1 MSYVPP
7 HARNTMNKSN
17 ANKLNANKLNANNLN
32 AMNKKPIPI
41 KNNYVND
48 FPELGNAKP
57 TVATTMNFKQLFDD
71 ENYEVTV
78 KPKEMQKGMI
88 ILTPN
93 GIINSLTLE
102 EQEEEQTKLNNK
114 LMHKNMIDMYHRI
127 EQQRLKRLM
136 QEPGYLPEQVIPE
149 YSSSEGTL
157 TPVESETDAEDPED
171 DNEF

>member
-1 MSYVPP
+1 M
-7 HARNTMNKSN
+7 
-17 ANKLNANKLNANNLN
+17 
-32 AMNKKPIPI
+32 
-41 KNNYVND
+41 ND
-48 FPELGNAKP
+48 FPELGSAKP

-78 KPKEMQKGMI
+78 KPKEIQKGMI

-93 GIINSLTLE
+93 GIINSLTVE

-114 LMHKNMIDMYHRI
+114 LMHTNMVDMYHRI

-136 QEPGYLPEQVIPE
+136 QEPGYKPEQVIPE

-157 TPVESETDAEDPED
+157 TPDESETDAEDPED